1 MLRDGQFIKEPPPK
15 IGAHHVPQ
23 FYQTVQDSSRIIE
36 QESRWQAFYRKN
48 ISSFDVGAIMVLI
61 YVVLAVTITI
71 LRELFHFIFG

>member
-1 MLRDGQFIKEPPPK
+1 MLRDGQFVKEPPPK
-15 IGAHHVPQ
+15 IGSHYVPQ
-23 FYQTVQDSSRIIE
+23 FYQTVQNTSRIIE